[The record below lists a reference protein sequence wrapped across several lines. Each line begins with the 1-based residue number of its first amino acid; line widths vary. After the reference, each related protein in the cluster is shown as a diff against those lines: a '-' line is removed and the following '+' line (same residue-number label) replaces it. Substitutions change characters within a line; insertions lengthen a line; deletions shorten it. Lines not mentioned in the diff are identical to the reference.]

1 MSNKKKILIGSRK
14 SNLAKEQTSLVLRK
28 LKRLEIGN
36 FLVKYILSRGDKINY
51 ASFKLEGGKGLFTKE
66 LDSLLIKGK
75 IDLAIHSAK
84 DIPADINKEITIAA
98 FLEREDVRDV
108 LVTKN
113 FNVKSI
119 FELDDNFKF
128 GSSSP
133 RRINYIKNLN
143 PTVKIKNLR
152 GNVESRIKK
161 ITEGRLDG
169 TLLALAGLKRLKL
182 NYDNANFIKVPKSII
197 LPAPGQGAIA
207 IMCRKND
214 RKIIKIC
221 KNIDD
226 SNTRITVNAERAF
239 IKEINGNCFT
249 PLAAFARIYGKK
261 LIIRGR
267 LFSEDG
273 KFFSEKKVVG
283 DIKDSEKIGKLCAIK
298 VLKDLNK

>member
-1 MSNKKKILIGSRK
+1 MNNKKKILIGSRK
-14 SNLAKEQTSLVLRK
+14 SNLAKEQTNLVLRK

-36 FLVKYILSRGDKINY
+36 FLVKHIFSRGDKINY

-66 LDSLLIKGK
+66 LDSLLINGK

-113 FNVKSI
+113 FNVRSV
-119 FELDDNFKF
+119 FELEDNFKF

-182 NYDNANFIKVPKSII
+182 NYDTVNFIKVPKSII

-249 PLAAFARIYGKK
+249 PLAAFARVCGKK
-261 LIIRGR
+261 LIIKGR